1 MVRVWRL
8 WYVLCDGR
16 RTHYMTAV
24 VRVVWRL
31 PYTMQKDGKG
41 GL

>member
-16 RTHYMTAV
+16 STHCITAAARI
-24 VRVVWRL
+24 VRRS
-31 PYTMQKDGKG
+31 PYTMQKDEKG
-41 GL
+41 GV